1 MPAAETLPLT
11 PHGWPAE
18 FYEELAHAHWAYI
31 IIDLCVGSGAMAR
44 VALEKQ
50 LKYVGICQSV
60 CQQQW
65 LEEKLTDHLLTL
77 MADTNSPFYTASY
90 VETKNRQA
98 TGGVPAPTPTPR
110 PAPIAGTPAPTPAPN
125 AGQPATGALAVMLE
139 QARARMN
146 GLNT

>member
-1 MPAAETLPLT
+1 
-11 PHGWPAE
+11 
-18 FYEELAHAHWAYI
+18 
-31 IIDLCVGSGAMAR
+31 MAR

-98 TGGVPAPTPTPR
+98 TGVPAPTPTPR
-110 PAPIAGTPAPTPAPN
+110 PAPIAGTPAPTLASRTLEAAGLAVTN
-125 AGQPATGALAVMLE
+125 AGQPATGALAVMLA
-139 QARARMN
+139 QARARQN
-146 GLNT
+146 ALNT

>member
-18 FYEELAHAHWAYI
+18 FYEELAHAHWAKI
-31 IIDLCVGSGAMAR
+31 IIGLCVGSGAMAR
-44 VALEKQ
+44 KALERQ
-50 LKYVGICQSV
+50 LAYVGICHIEY
-60 CQQQW
+60 QQQW
-65 LEEKLTDHLLTL
+65 LEEMLTDHMLKL

-98 TGGVPAPTPTPR
+98 TGVPAPTPTPT

-139 QARARMN
+139 QARVRMN